1 MLYSTLAQNEFRLI
15 TLHSRSS
22 SAGKGHLQ
30 PREQSPISCKVFP
43 KSRDESPDYQA
54 LSYTWGDTTNKVSI
68 QVNNEDFPVTRDLR
82 TALEHIRDDN
92 DDITLWIDAISIN
105 QADDREKSE
114 QVAKMKDIYAKAS
127 NTRVWLGPADEDS
140 DEVIAELNRI
150 GDLVVKTD
158 LVKLIIEVGRL
169 RRNWDDRSAERYQE
183 LEKMKEVSLAG
194 LFKEATDNLPHTTA
208 FLTSSVKLFSREY
221 WKRVWIL
228 QELVVSSRI
237 IFQCGTSN
245 INIDRM
251 YACMIYI
258 PHLQIHTWH
267 TTKKLYQQI
276 CGPAAQGENLDE
288 KKLFLQ
294 AQLNSLG
301 NVKLNNSTSGIFG
314 TRLRYQESLTGSAE
328 GLNLIQLL
336 AKVNVAGATEIYSHA
351 TDNRDRIFALLGMA
365 TDSYGIVPEYDR
377 RISCSDIYTKA
388 AHAIIESGEIDLLSL
403 SQNKDRQN
411 DIPSWVPDWRSKWI
425 LRPSGQLPWD
435 TAFNACSSYSEDTL
449 FKPPTDGKPFP
460 AGSLILN
467 GYQVDVIDTLRR
479 PWTPHYIQGCTDD
492 TPAVAMYLLDIA
504 HLCTESEIKVFKSG
518 VEIYADISDRRTA
531 HIRVPVADQEEY
543 SWDNITRRATEKTH
557 RGYEE
562 VMQDVVNTS
571 TEALNRLVN
580 PNNHPLDLT
589 SHMPS
594 KAAYFNMMGWQR
606 DRRPFL
612 SEKGYVG
619 LAPVHVQ
626 EGDVVVLF
634 LGAKFPYVIRKKDC
648 ATYTFVGEAYVH
660 GIMYGEF
667 MKNEVEVR
675 TFTLV

>member
-15 TLHSRSS
+15 TLYSRSS

-43 KSRDESPDYQA
+43 KSRDESPYYQA
-54 LSYTWGDTTNKVSI
+54 LSYTWGDTTDKVSI
-68 QVNNEDFPVTRDLR
+68 QVNNEDFPVTRNLR

-105 QADDREKSE
+105 QADDKEKSE
-114 QVAKMKDIYAKAS
+114 QVAKMKDIYAKAL

-140 DEVIAELNRI
+140 DEAIAELNRI
-150 GDLVVKTD
+150 GNLVVKEG
-158 LVKLIIEVGRL
+158 LVELRIKIGRL
-169 RRNWDDRSAERYQE
+169 RMNWDDRNAERYRE
-183 LEKMKEVSLAG
+183 LEKENEVRLAG
-194 LFKEATDNLPHTTA
+194 LFKEATDNLPHTAA
-208 FLTSSVKLFSREY
+208 FLTSSMKLFSREY

-228 QELVVSSRI
+228 QELVVSSKI

-251 YACMIYI
+251 YACIIYI
-258 PHLQIHTWH
+258 PQMTVH
-267 TTKKLYQQI
+267 TTKKLCQQI
-276 CGPAAQGENLDE
+276 RSLVAQGENSDE
-288 KKLFLQ
+288 EKLFLQ
-294 AQLNSLG
+294 AQLNSIASVRF
-301 NVKLNNSTSGIFG
+301 NTNTTGIFG

-328 GLNLIQLL
+328 GPSLIQLL

-351 TDNRDRIFALLGMA
+351 TCNRDRIFALLGMA
-365 TDSYGIVPEYDR
+365 TDSHGIVPEYDH

-388 AHAIIESGEIDLLSL
+388 AHAIIKSGEIDLLSL
-403 SQNKDRQN
+403 SQNEDRQN
-411 DIPSWVPDWRSKWI
+411 DIPSWVPDWQSKWI

-449 FKPPTDGKPFP
+449 FKNPTDGKPFP
-460 AGSLILN
+460 AGNLILN
-467 GYQVDVIDTLRR
+467 GYQVDVIETLSR
-479 PWTPHYIQGCTDD
+479 PWTPHYIQGCTNDI
-492 TPAVAMYLLDIA
+492 PAVAMYLLDIA
-504 HLCTESEIKVFKSG
+504 HLCTESEIKLFKSG

-543 SWDNITRRATEKTH
+543 GWGGVIRRATEETY

-562 VMQDVVNTS
+562 VMQDVNTS

-580 PNNHPLDLT
+580 PNNPPGLT
-589 SHMPS
+589 PHTPS

-619 LAPVHVQ
+619 LAPVYVQ

-634 LGAKFPYVIRKKDC
+634 LGAKLPYVIRKKDY